1 MEFECH
7 SLDGISNPDHIEAI
21 CKEAIQSVDPY
32 TGIHKKLKLVGN
44 SLIADTHAF
53 DLQQVGNIYVVGFG
67 KASIPMAEAIEDVLG
82 DRIKRGIV
90 ISKQLISNCLKRILC
105 LRGNHPIP
113 GKDSVN
119 STMQIVRMVEDLNS
133 NDLVICLISGGGSA
147 LFTWPNDN
155 IGLEGMQRITDFLV
169 KSGASIQEINSVRK
183 CIDRVKGGEFANI
196 IKPAQLFSLILS
208 DVLGDSPG
216 MIASGPTVNEPE
228 KILQGMRVMEKYRTT
243 INESDEKLLH
253 LVNEI
258 ISKDYYQTDDKD
270 IHENMDI
277 YHLIIGSLSI
287 ALKSAE
293 ESAKRLG
300 YQTRIIAE
308 DITGEAREI
317 GRKLGKLL
325 IKEAESKGES
335 NPPVCLIAGGETTV
349 TVTGNGKG
357 GRNQEL
363 ALGAA
368 IEMDGYP
375 NCILVA
381 LATDGEDST
390 TDAAGAIVT
399 GKTLQNGMMKNLDPE
414 IFLKNNDSYHYF
426 EQAGGLIKTGPT
438 GTNVNDMIL
447 MFVL

>member
-1 MEFECH
+1 
-7 SLDGISNPDHIEAI
+7 
-21 CKEAIQSVDPY
+21 
-32 TGIHKKLKLVGN
+32 
-44 SLIADTHAF
+44 
-53 DLQQVGNIYVVGFG
+53 
-67 KASIPMAEAIEDVLG
+67 
-82 DRIKRGIV
+82 
-90 ISKQLISNCLKRILC
+90 
-105 LRGNHPIP
+105 
-113 GKDSVN
+113 
-119 STMQIVRMVEDLNS
+119 
-133 NDLVICLISGGGSA
+133 
-147 LFTWPNDN
+147 
-155 IGLEGMQRITDFLV
+155 
-169 KSGASIQEINSVRK
+169 
-183 CIDRVKGGEFANI
+183 
-196 IKPAQLFSLILS
+196 
-208 DVLGDSPG
+208 

-243 INESDEKLLH
+243 IKESDEKLLH
-253 LVNEI
+253 LVNEV
-258 ISKDYYQTDDKD
+258 ISTDYYQTDDKD
-270 IHENMDI
+270 IHEIMDI

-325 IKEAESKGES
+325 IIEAESKGES
-335 NPPVCLIAGGETTV
+335 DPPVCLIAGGETTV
-349 TVTGNGKG
+349 TVMGNGKG

-399 GKTLQNGMMKNLDPE
+399 GKTIQNGIMKNLDPE